1 MGSDKLKI
9 FLKSIH
15 KEYVEARKIKVGNR
29 EAKRVIRGRSR
40 SISSIAEDLF
50 AKLLWREFKS
60 KKIYIF
66 VDQPISLEGKGKTY
80 YPDIVICK
88 HINKDEYE
96 IFNMIDL
103 KLDIG
108 WHRNSFFKEIKKL
121 TNICN
126 GMKSAKSLK
135 GKIGNVEDESKPS
148 IKFKINSKATYDVVL
163 ISSRNSGENEK
174 KIISASNDKKSNIWV
189 LSTGGSLNQYVFKRE
204 IMPNEKD
211 YKTLLNKIR
220 KVLK

>member
-1 MGSDKLKI
+1 MGSAKLKK
-9 FLKSIH
+9 FLRSIH
-15 KEYVEARKIKVGNR
+15 DEYVEARKIRVGNR

-50 AKLLWREFKS
+50 AKLLWQEFKS

-66 VDQPISLEGKGKTY
+66 VDQPISLEGKGKTF

-88 HINKDEYE
+88 FINKDEYE

-108 WHRNSFFKEIKKL
+108 WHRNSFFKEVKKL
-121 TNICN
+121 TSICN
-126 GMKSAKSLK
+126 GMKRAKGLK
-135 GKIGNVEDESKPS
+135 GKIGNVEDESKPR

-163 ISSRNSGENEK
+163 ISSRNSGKNENK
-174 KIISASNDKKSNIWV
+174 LISASNDKKSNIWV
-189 LSTGGSLNQYVFKRE
+189 LSTSGSLNQYEFKRE
-204 IMPNEKD
+204 IKFKDKD
-211 YKTLLNKIR
+211 YNAMLNKIR